1 MHINLLGPVEVVTD
15 HGQVELGAPK
25 PRAMLALEAGSTV
38 SAEHLIDGL
47 WGDAPPAT
55 ANKLV
60 QLYVSQLR
68 KAMAPFGEN
77 GLITTH
83 GAGYE
88 LRVGRDHVDAARFE
102 RLLAQGAAR
111 EALRLWR
118 GAALADV
125 AKEPFAAPEIRRV
138 EELHTAAL
146 EPLRERLHA
155 QRMLALYRSGRQA
168 EALEAYRQARA
179 ALVEEIGV
187 EPGPDLRRLHDAIL
201 HQDPSLDAPEEPV
214 DRPGT
219 PLLGRDAELGRLWQ
233 LWPRTTEGGGASVLV
248 TGGRGIGKTRLALEF
263 AHDVRRD
270 RGEVVWCDGAGN
282 QAAALRKAAGAP
294 QPTLLV
300 LDDLGEEVCEPLD
313 RLREAPVLVL
323 MTTARAVGIPADE
336 SLTLAP
342 LPPDAAAAL
351 ARFHVG
357 ARDGDELPVERIVAE
372 SGGVPALVR
381 DAALEWTRTQ
391 AMRRL
396 GDAATHTSAGRAGWR
411 GGGGGPGGGGL

>member
-146 EPLRERLHA
+146 EVAIDQDLEAGRHREVLPELEALLAHEPLRERLHA

-187 EPGPDLRRLHDAIL
+187 EA
-201 HQDPSLDAPEEPV
+201 
-214 DRPGT
+214 
-219 PLLGRDAELGRLWQ
+219 
-233 LWPRTTEGGGASVLV
+233 
-248 TGGRGIGKTRLALEF
+248 
-263 AHDVRRD
+263 
-270 RGEVVWCDGAGN
+270 
-282 QAAALRKAAGAP
+282 
-294 QPTLLV
+294 
-300 LDDLGEEVCEPLD
+300 
-313 RLREAPVLVL
+313 
-323 MTTARAVGIPADE
+323 
-336 SLTLAP
+336 
-342 LPPDAAAAL
+342 
-351 ARFHVG
+351 
-357 ARDGDELPVERIVAE
+357 
-372 SGGVPALVR
+372 
-381 DAALEWTRTQ
+381 
-391 AMRRL
+391 
-396 GDAATHTSAGRAGWR
+396 
-411 GGGGGPGGGGL
+411 